1 VIVDDN
7 ALFREGV
14 VRIMEGDPR
23 LQVIGQAERGDDAVR
38 LVDEQRPDLV
48 LMDLRMPGLNGVE
61 AIRRIRGAY
70 PGMAIGVL
78 TVFDSGQLVEAAL
91 SAGADGYILKDSTP
105 HQLTEAAVS
114 LARTRRTVSAPEES
128 AVRRLTPRELEVL
141 RALATGASNAAIAGR
156 LGISQKTLRN
166 HISNTY
172 HKLEI
177 FDRAQAVL
185 VAVQRGLL
193 GARPIEDTTESE

>member
-1 VIVDDN
+1 M
-7 ALFREGV
+7 
-14 VRIMEGDPR
+14 RIMESDPR
-23 LQVIGQAERGDDAVR
+23 LAVVGQAARGDDAVR
-38 LVDEQRPDLV
+38 MVEEHRPDLV

-61 AIRRIRGAY
+61 AIRRIRTTH
-70 PGMAIGVL
+70 PGIAIGVL
-78 TVFDSGQLVEAAL
+78 TVFDNGQLVQSAL
-91 SAGADGYILKDSTP
+91 AAGANGYILKDSTP

-114 LARTRRTVSAPEES
+114 LVQRPRGAGSGEDDPI
-128 AVRRLTPRELEVL
+128 RRLTAREVEVL
-141 RALATGASNAAIAGR
+141 RALATGASNAVIAAR

-185 VAVQRGLL
+185 IAARHGLV
-193 GARPIEDTTESE
+193 GTGPIDEATQPD